1 MPRYRSHKHKHHYTE
16 SEEEHKKKNTGG
28 FLNYLYGKNYSDED
42 ESIEK
47 SYGAYSG
54 SYSGDEDSDNGRY
67 YKSSKKNLSKKS
79 KNLDF
84 HHGGHHH
91 HDRCAYQHFDSTS
104 DGTSSTTSSSSMGE
118 MMETKCGYSS
128 HSGSYS
134 SGSSHEHHHHKK
146 SMSTSSSK
154 SKKLDKKL
162 NKNND
167 LEEHVVFYSFHYLAN
182 SKEKNDV
189 VIKSEN
195 LYCPKSSNPED
206 IERLSHKKSNLTK
219 RASKNSDIITNM
231 KITLTSDYPG
241 ILKLE
246 FPTCK
251 SYKSSG
257 FEGED
262 FISHLIIPESNKNNL
277 NNNETKSQPT
287 ILIDRKLDDG
297 QKEFLLKYPGHT
309 EENFREFNKESPG
322 KKMVNVGLKP
332 QESCIMHF
340 FNKLPENQLSRSKKL
355 SILNENISKRGDYI
369 AFPLKLY
376 KKLETTAELT
386 LKNNFSFSDVTSN
399 EFNIRIKPMINSQK
413 QRLIQTK
420 IDKFERNN
428 QTEQAKHLKQLLNAP
443 GFSNYYAS
451 SQSLTGDE
459 TSFNQFTKKGIYYSI
474 TGQIEISYLQIKSKI
489 ENTDEDFNLN
499 NNKKMNNKSSS
510 YNYKKNSYYYGK
522 KRY

>member
-1 MPRYRSHKHKHHYTE
+1 M
-16 SEEEHKKKNTGG
+16 
-28 FLNYLYGKNYSDED
+28 NYLFGKNYSDDD
-42 ESIEK
+42 ESYEK

-54 SYSGDEDSDNGRY
+54 SYSGDEDSNNERY
-67 YKSSKKNLSKKS
+67 YKSSKKNLSKRS

-91 HDRCAYQHFDSTS
+91 HERCAYQHFDSTS
-104 DGTSSTTSSSSMGE
+104 DGTSSTSSSSME

-128 HSGSYS
+128 HSGSFSS

-146 SMSTSSSK
+146 SMTTSSSK

-167 LEEHVVFYSFHYLAN
+167 LDEHVVHYSFHYVAN
-182 SKEKNDV
+182 SKDKKDV

-206 IERLSHKKSNLTK
+206 IERFPYKKSNLTK

-231 KITLTSDYPG
+231 KISLTTNYSG

-251 SYKSSG
+251 AYKSSG
-257 FEGED
+257 YEGED
-262 FISHLIIPESNKNNL
+262 FISHLIIPESNINNNNNM
-277 NNNETKSQPT
+277 NNNEKTV
-287 ILIDRKLDDG
+287 LIDRKLDDG

-340 FNKLPENQLSRSKKL
+340 FNKLPENQLSKSKKI

-369 AFPLKLY
+369 AFPTQLY

-386 LKNNFSFSDVTSN
+386 LRNNFSFSDVTSN
-399 EFNIRIKPMINSQK
+399 EFNIRIKPIMNLQK
-413 QRLIQTK
+413 KNAIQKK
-420 IDKFERNN
+420 IEKFEITN
-428 QTEQAKHLKQLLNAP
+428 QNEKAKHLKELLNAP
-443 GFSNYYAS
+443 GFSNFYAS
-451 SQSLTGDE
+451 SQYFNEDNN
-459 TSFNQFTKKGIYYSI
+459 SFTQFKKGISYSI
-474 TGQIEISYLQIKSKI
+474 TGNIEITYLQIKSKI
-489 ENTDEDFNLN
+489 ENVDEDFNLNN

-510 YNYKKNSYYYGK
+510 SYYKKNYYSK

>member
-1 MPRYRSHKHKHHYTE
+1 MPRYKSKDYSRKHKHHYTE
-16 SEEEHKKKNTGG
+16 SEEEQHKKKNTGG
-28 FLNYLYGKNYSDED
+28 FFNYLYGKNYSDED

-104 DGTSSTTSSSSMGE
+104 DGTSSTSSTSSMGE

-146 SMSTSSSK
+146 SMSTLSSK

-162 NKNND
+162 KQNNE
-167 LEEHVVFYSFHYLAN
+167 LEEHVVQYSFHYIAN
-182 SKEKNDV
+182 SKDKKDV
-189 VIKSEN
+189 IIKAEN
-195 LYCPKSSNPED
+195 LYCPKSTNPED
-206 IERLSHKKSNLTK
+206 IEKLINKRSSLTK

-231 KITLTSDYPG
+231 KITVTTDYSG
-241 ILKLE
+241 ILKFE

-262 FISHLIIPESNKNNL
+262 FISHLIIPESSKNIK
-277 NNNETKSQPT
+277 NETKSEPT

-309 EENFREFNKESPG
+309 EENFRDFNKESPG

-355 SILNENISKRGDYI
+355 SILNENISRRGDYI
-369 AFPLKLY
+369 AFPTQLY

-399 EFNIRIKPMINSQK
+399 EFNVRIKPMMNPQK
-413 QRLIQTK
+413 QTVIQRK
-420 IDKFERNN
+420 IEKLERNN
-428 QTEQAKHLKQLLNAP
+428 QNEQANHLKELLNAP

-451 SQSLTGDE
+451 SQSLAGDNN
-459 TSFNQFTKKGIYYSI
+459 SFNQFKKGIYYSI
-474 TGQIEISYLQIKSKI
+474 TGNIEISYIQIKTKI
-489 ENTDEDFNLN
+489 ENVDEDFNLN

-510 YNYKKNSYYYGK
+510 YKKNAYYYK